1 MTVGSGIATGGARGK
16 SATLTAKKMPKIGE
30 KSFPLFLSIFP
41 LFSDQE
47 NSGKK
52 GGEIGKKW
60 QKSGR
65 FFHFAPPDI

>member
-1 MTVGSGIATGGARGK
+1 MTVGSGIATGGARGEECHPD
-16 SATLTAKKMPKIGE
+16 SEKMPKIGE
-30 KSFPLFLSIFP
+30 KSFSLFFSIFP

-65 FFHFAPPDI
+65 FFHFAPPGI